1 MLSYMGSFSW
11 TTQHCNNRCITGI
24 FVDLGHR
31 ELIDTVEK
39 DERLSQS
46 KAAMN
51 GLEDM
56 KLLFKYCDLMG
67 ILDKV

>member
-1 MLSYMGSFSW
+1 MLA
-11 TTQHCNNRCITGI
+11 
-24 FVDLGHR
+24 
-31 ELIDTVEK
+31 K

-67 ILDKV
+67 VLDKV